1 MGTHHSSAQHKP
13 VPPACLDAEL
23 WLGPW
28 AHAPPL
34 SQHTS
39 YSSSSMLARG
49 TDDKL
54 LWETKQYLSPYHS
67 GSWKILL
74 CPELIPVNHSL

>member
-1 MGTHHSSAQHKP
+1 MYTYLYRISKYLKVIDNAFFSVTGESWYGHTPLSSAQHKP

-39 YSSSSMLARG
+39 YSSSSMLTRG
-49 TDDKL
+49 TDAKL
-54 LWETKQYLSPYHS
+54 LW
-67 GSWKILL
+67 
-74 CPELIPVNHSL
+74 